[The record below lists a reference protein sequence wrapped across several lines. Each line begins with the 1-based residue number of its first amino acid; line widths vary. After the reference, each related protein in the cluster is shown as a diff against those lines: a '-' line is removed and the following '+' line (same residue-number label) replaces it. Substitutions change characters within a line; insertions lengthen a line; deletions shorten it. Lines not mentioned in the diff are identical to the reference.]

1 MNKKRRRLAE
11 QHMTDETWLIPYADL
26 LTLLLA
32 LFVIL
37 FASSQVDTKKYENI
51 MRSLNY
57 AFTGGVGFFETSS
70 VPPIMEPDAA
80 SGLGNRKDAE
90 IAAEH
95 IRREAELRQLKEQLD
110 SYIQNH
116 QLSTQ
121 LQTGLVSGKLTITI
135 RDNAL
140 FASGS
145 ANLTAEARQLALAIS
160 GMLHQY
166 PDYEVE
172 VSGHTD
178 NVPIH
183 TSEFETNWE
192 LSAKRAINFMK
203 VLIANDP
210 IGPERFRAIGYGEY
224 RPIASN
230 DTAEGRAQNRRVE
243 VQISLSANSG
253 SEQTDVRS

>member
-1 MNKKRRRLAE
+1 VNKKRRRLAE
-11 QHMTDETWLIPYADL
+11 QHLTDESWLIPYADL

-37 FASSQVDTKKYENI
+37 FASSQVDTKKYEHI
-51 MRSLNY
+51 MRSLNS
-57 AFTGGVGFFETSS
+57 ALTGGVGFFETSS
-70 VPPIMEPDAA
+70 APPIMEPDAA

-90 IAAEH
+90 IAAEQ

-116 QLSTQ
+116 QLSAQ

-135 RDNAL
+135 RDSAL

-230 DTAEGRAQNRRVE
+230 GTAEGRAQNRRVE
-243 VQISLSANSG
+243 VQISLSANNG
-253 SEQTDVRS
+253 SEQSDVRS